1 MTADPFSMSVLLLR
15 SVEQYW
21 IGQAGHHLREARI
34 VRRAVIDVPID
45 GLEPALDLASRDL
58 APRDL
63 AQRRAAERPSGVN
76 QKVHLGRRAVAGQ
89 RHEVAK
95 PRDPEAPEPAVE
107 ALPARPERAIN
118 RRFPVRVD
126 LQKHGQGATLG
137 GHGLLDRPPEPVSY
151 THLT

>member
-89 RHEVAK
+89 TRYSGASIMAAIQ
-95 PRDPEAPEPAVE
+95 PSRFCS
-107 ALPARPERAIN
+107 RAAI
-118 RRFPVRVD
+118 D
-126 LQKHGQGATLG
+126 AA
-137 GHGLLDRPPEPVSY
+137 
-151 THLT
+151 